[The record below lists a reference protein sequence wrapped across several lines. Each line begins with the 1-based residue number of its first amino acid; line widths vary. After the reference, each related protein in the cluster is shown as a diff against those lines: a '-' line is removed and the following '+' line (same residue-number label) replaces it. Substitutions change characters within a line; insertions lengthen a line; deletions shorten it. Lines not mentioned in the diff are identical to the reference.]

1 MGIFCNINL
10 FTVTYD
16 ESINFKYILTLHRVD
31 KNSYF
36 LKNDSIADLVEFG
49 SLNGVYK

>member
-1 MGIFCNINL
+1 MKVLILNIF
-10 FTVTYD
+10 
-16 ESINFKYILTLHRVD
+16 LTLHRVD